1 MTWYFLDSLPN
12 SNRKIEP
19 ELMRWLMFD
28 SQIDSIINSGVEMK
42 ELDLLD
48 NRPSV
53 RSFSTTDQFSSNEIY
68 QFWMNS

>member
-28 SQIDSIINSGVEMK
+28 SQIDSIINSGVK
-42 ELDLLD
+42 TKGLDLLD
-48 NRPSV
+48 NQPFV
-53 RSFSTTDQFSSNEIY
+53 RSLSITDQFSSDEIY
-68 QFWMNS
+68 